1 MVDAVAYRERGTL
14 GIHNARAM
22 LATGV
27 SDDVNYFR
35 ADTYMT
41 LPTHG
46 QAIGGPQPRPSVANV
61 LVSLRVRLPLLVA
74 LILTVVVGA
83 AGYWEL
89 RVFETSI
96 TADLQEIAR
105 STGQAVADD
114 IEVGEEPS
122 KREDLADSLRE
133 FTYAFPSIRA
143 ILVVTVENDEPTVV
157 ASTSSAEGR
166 DWLLCGKQRRY

>member
-1 MVDAVAYRERGTL
+1 
-14 GIHNARAM
+14 
-22 LATGV
+22 
-27 SDDVNYFR
+27 
-35 ADTYMT
+35 MT
-41 LPTHG
+41 PPTNG
-46 QAIGGPQPRPSVANV
+46 QAGGDPQLRPSVADL
-61 LVSLRVRLPLLVA
+61 LVSLRIRLPLLVA

-89 RVFETSI
+89 RVFEASI
-96 TADLQEIAR
+96 TADLVEIAR

-143 ILVVTVENDEPTVV
+143 ILVVTVENNEPTVV

-166 DWLLCGKQRRY
+166 DWLALARQAMTRDEIVTSEPVKQIHLIGVPTKRDGRVWGAVVVTY